1 MSTETGILAAPVV
14 SRIRRN
20 HGLEHATLNVLSKKI
35 PHTNMAGYSDIHGF
49 WVVGDIP
56 TEMLQ
61 EAIEEALDRMRN
73 GESDLAIHA
82 NCGTNFVA
90 SGIVAGL
97 AAWVSLLGTRRLRE
111 RVERLPMVISLV
123 TLALVA
129 SQPLGL
135 FLQAHVTTSGLPG
148 ELEVV
153 EIIVSHRSGMPAH
166 RVLTRG

>member
-1 MSTETGILAAPVV
+1 MSTETGILAVPAV

-20 HGLEHATLNVLSKKI
+20 HGLEHATLNILSKKL
-35 PHTNMAGYSDIHGF
+35 PHTNMAGYSDISGF
-49 WVVGDIP
+49 WVLGDVP
-56 TEMLQ
+56 TDMLQ
-61 EAIEEALDRMRN
+61 AAAKEALRRMKN
-73 GESDLAIHA
+73 GESDLAIHP

-97 AAWVSLLGTRRLRE
+97 TAWLALLGTRRLRE

-135 FLQAHVTTSGLPG
+135 FLQARLTTSGMPG
-148 ELEVV
+148 NLEVIQ
-153 EIIVSHRSGMPAH
+153 IIPSRRSGMLAH
-166 RVLTRG
+166 RVLTQG

>member
-1 MSTETGILAAPVV
+1 
-14 SRIRRN
+14 
-20 HGLEHATLNVLSKKI
+20 
-35 PHTNMAGYSDIHGF
+35 MAGYSDISGF

-56 TEMLQ
+56 TDMLQ

-73 GESDLAIHA
+73 GESDLAIHP

-90 SGIVAGL
+90 SGIVAGM

-135 FLQAHVTTSGLPG
+135 FLQAHVTTSGQPG
-148 ELEVV
+148 DLEVV
-153 EIIVSHRSGMPAH
+153 EIIVSRRSGMPAH